1 MHKYVMHKP
10 QQDVLMPKSTNQ
22 KTEVYTW
29 YKEATITTQQLQKPK
44 Q

>member
-10 QQDVLMPKSTNQ
+10 EQDVLMPKSTKQ
-22 KTEVYTW
+22 KTEKW

>member
-10 QQDVLMPKSTNQ
+10 EQDVLMPKSTKQ
-22 KTEVYTW
+22 KTVWKW
-29 YKEATITTQQLQKPK
+29 YKEATIATQQLQKPK